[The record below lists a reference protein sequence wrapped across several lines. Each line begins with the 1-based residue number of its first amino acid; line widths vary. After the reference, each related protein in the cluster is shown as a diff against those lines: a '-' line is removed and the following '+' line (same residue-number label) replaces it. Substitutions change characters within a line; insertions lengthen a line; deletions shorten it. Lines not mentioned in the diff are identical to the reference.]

1 MPQNYSGN
9 PRLRLAVRAALT
21 GSSLVASFGVAN
33 AQTAPAA
40 TVANEE
46 PALQEVVVTG
56 SRIAVPNETS
66 ISPVTFIGA
75 DMIQSSG
82 VTRVEDLLN
91 QLPQVF
97 ADQASTVSNASDGTA
112 DVNLR
117 GLNAKRTLVLVNGFR
132 LGPGDPTTGGQSD
145 INMIPVELIDN
156 IEILTGGASSV
167 YGADAVAGVVNFK
180 LNDHFEGVKLVA
192 DAGTYQ
198 HSNGDPQGVQEA
210 ISASGFAQAPSSV
223 APGTQQSLAFIAGL
237 NSPDNN
243 GNATVYATYRTS
255 AAVLESKYSY
265 SACTLGAGF
274 LAGPSASGGKFVCS
288 GSGTSYPGLFITGT
302 GSEVT
307 IGPGGS
313 VVPFTNANLFNYGAL
328 NYYSRPDERYN
339 AGTFMHYDF
348 NEHATV
354 YFQAMF
360 MDDRSVAQIA
370 PSGDFNNV
378 ATFNCGNP
386 FLSAAELGAF
396 CGGSTAGTSSTEVIA
411 RRDVEG
417 GDRQSSLEH
426 MDFHEVLGV
435 KGKIDDVWNY
445 DASWQYSLVDLETTA
460 NNYFSAAKIAN
471 ALNVT
476 GTAAN
481 PVCISGPPCVP
492 WNIFQPGGVT
502 PAALNYLYSLG
513 IEDGRISQMS
523 VDGNVTG
530 DLEKYGVKLP
540 TAQSG
545 LKLNIGVEWRDTKDF
560 TLPDEETQS
569 GDLAGTG
576 GPVPPVSGGI
586 VSREIFVEGRMPLID
601 NMPGAQMLAVD
612 AGYRY
617 SDYSEGWKTNTYK
630 FGVEWS
636 PIDEVRLR
644 GSFARAVRAPNVVEL
659 FSPASVGLDG
669 SIGADPCSGS
679 HPAFSPAQCA
689 RTGVLPGQY
698 GNILGN
704 PAGQYNGL
712 LGGNQGLQP
721 ETALTTS
728 FGIGWTPSF
737 IPHFRIQIDYYDI
750 KIENVIQSIGA
761 ANILTQCANNDVL
774 CSEIHR
780 DANGSLWES
789 NAGFITD
796 TLLNV
801 GKLEEKGIDL
811 DLSYAF
817 DIGAFG
823 AIHTSFIGTYIDE
836 YDVTPIGASPGTE
849 YNCAGY
855 YGATCSSSTTGAG
868 TPIFHWRNRFS
879 TTWLAP
885 WSGLSLTASWRFM
898 SAVKLEALSP
908 NPNIGAA
915 AGATIANGGISNT
928 DAYLSSRNYLDLS
941 AAMKVGDKVTV
952 RVGVQ
957 NVFDKDPPLIGTT
970 DIPGPPAGNGNTF
983 PATYD
988 SLGRFIFGQVTAQF

>member
-1 MPQNYSGN
+1 
-9 PRLRLAVRAALT
+9 LAIRAALT

-40 TVANEE
+40 TVANTE

-192 DAGTYQ
+192 DGGVYQ

-210 ISASGFAQAPSSV
+210 IAASGFAQAPSSV

-265 SACTLGAGF
+265 AACTLGAGY
-274 LAGPSASGGKFVCS
+274 LAGVYASGGKFTCS

-302 GSEVT
+302 GAEDT

-313 VVPFTNANLFNYGAL
+313 VVPFTNANLYNYGAL

-378 ATFNCGNP
+378 ATFNCANP

-471 ALNVT
+471 ALNVVSVGGVPT
-476 GTAAN
+476 C
-481 PVCISGPPCVP
+481 VSGPPCVP

-586 VSREIFVEGRMPLID
+586 VSREIFMEGRMPLVD

-659 FSPASVGLDG
+659 FSPASVGLDS

-679 HPAFSPAQCA
+679 HPAFSAAQCA

-698 GNILGN
+698 GTILAN

-712 LGGNQGLQP
+712 LGGNTALQP

-737 IPHFRIQIDYYDI
+737 IPHFRIQVDYYDI

-780 DANGSLWES
+780 DANGSLWETNS
-789 NAGFITD
+789 GFVTD

-823 AIHTSFIGTYIDE
+823 AIHTSFVGTYIDE

-868 TPIFHWRNRFS
+868 TPVFHWRNRFS

-885 WSGLSLTASWRFM
+885 WNGLSLTASWRYM

-908 NPNIGAA
+908 NVNIGAVP
-915 AGATIANGGISNT
+915 GATIANGGISNT

-957 NVFDKDPPLIGTT
+957 NVFDKDPPLVGTT

-983 PATYD
+983 PGTYD